1 MKEIERTWKEDKRNV
16 ENIQSGF
23 ESPRRDPVFDP
34 SRPVLWEP
42 LFWDDGIFDNVRFQ
56 PRFLVMSSL
65 TYCVFGWCCTFDRC
79 RSFSHCTIAS
89 CNNTRVHTGKSTAFI
104 RTLSGCKSLQRNC
117 VSASEGV
124 LRASFVKMLFTI
136 KMFVLALL
144 DMHLE
149 KFVNKLKQ
157 NVALNKWHFLLH
169 PHTVVQ
175 HSSNFYI
182 RCGKVFWYLS
192 RRQCLNELDA
202 VVPELI
208 SERVSM
214 QRELKSAYGFVV
226 LCFLYH

>member
-1 MKEIERTWKEDKRNV
+1 
-16 ENIQSGF
+16 
-23 ESPRRDPVFDP
+23 
-34 SRPVLWEP
+34 
-42 LFWDDGIFDNVRFQ
+42 
-56 PRFLVMSSL
+56 
-65 TYCVFGWCCTFDRC
+65 
-79 RSFSHCTIAS
+79 
-89 CNNTRVHTGKSTAFI
+89 
-104 RTLSGCKSLQRNC
+104 
-117 VSASEGV
+117 
-124 LRASFVKMLFTI
+124 
-136 KMFVLALL
+136 MFVLALL